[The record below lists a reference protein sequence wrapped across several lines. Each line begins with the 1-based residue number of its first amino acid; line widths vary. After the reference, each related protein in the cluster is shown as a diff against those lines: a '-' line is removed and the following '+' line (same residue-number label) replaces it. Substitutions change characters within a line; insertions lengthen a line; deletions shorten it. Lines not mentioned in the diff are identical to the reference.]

1 METEAKREE
10 EEEGRTEG
18 TLRAGPLAPFLGN
31 HGKGCLQRGRTE
43 VVTDDS
49 RAGAEHRRGG
59 SGQTVGNQ
67 MRRERPCKTAER
79 HREAERC
86 CGGRSRVIQERFSV
100 NASCSYTSAST
111 GVAAAATRA
120 HQADGDAAKL
130 AGLAGLDPGSQD
142 IGRQEGLAARRR
154 VRKARAVKVATSCVS
169 SEHRCV

>member
-1 METEAKREE
+1 METEAEREE
-10 EEEGRTEG
+10 EEGGTEG

-49 RAGAEHRRGG
+49 QAGAECRRGG

-67 MRRERPCKTAER
+67 MRREGPFKTAES
-79 HREAERC
+79 HPEAERC

-100 NASCSYTSAST
+100 NASCSYTSATWGSLQQRLGHT
-111 GVAAAATRA
+111 GEMGTRPGWPR
-120 HQADGDAAKL
+120 H
-130 AGLAGLDPGSQD
+130 AGLDPGSQD
-142 IGRQEGLAARRR
+142 ISRQEGLAARRR
-154 VRKARAVKVATSCVS
+154 VRKARAVKAATSCVS

>member
-1 METEAKREE
+1 M
-10 EEEGRTEG
+10 
-18 TLRAGPLAPFLGN
+18 
-31 HGKGCLQRGRTE
+31 
-43 VVTDDS
+43 
-49 RAGAEHRRGG
+49 
-59 SGQTVGNQ
+59 
-67 MRRERPCKTAER
+67 
-79 HREAERC
+79 
-86 CGGRSRVIQERFSV
+86 IQGRFSV

>member
-67 MRRERPCKTAER
+67 MRREIPCKTAER
-79 HREAERC
+79 HGRLRGAVE
-86 CGGRSRVIQERFSV
+86 GG
-100 NASCSYTSAST
+100 
-111 GVAAAATRA
+111 
-120 HQADGDAAKL
+120 
-130 AGLAGLDPGSQD
+130 AG
-142 IGRQEGLAARRR
+142 
-154 VRKARAVKVATSCVS
+154 
-169 SEHRCV
+169 